1 MRVDSVTA
9 RAFGPFHGERL
20 DFAPGLTVVAGP
32 NEAGKSTWHAAVRAA
47 ICGMPRR
54 RGRAT
59 AAEQEF
65 ADLHR
70 PWDRPDE
77 WLVSARLALDEG
89 ERCIE
94 IRQDLG
100 ERLDSSAIE
109 LPIGRS
115 VTGEIL
121 NDGSP
126 DASRWLG
133 LDRDAFAATVCVDQ
147 ADILAVTAAAGSLQQ
162 HLQRAAATRGS
173 DATAAEAIDR
183 LRRFRSEHV
192 GLDRPNAVRPL
203 RQAIELHDA
212 AREALETALAEH
224 ERYLEMAAAADE
236 ARQAHA
242 RAELRLRSAE
252 AAAARRDAG
261 AAVERARRA
270 RVLAERHPS
279 EPAGAPER
287 DRLAD
292 EVAAA
297 IGGWTGRPEV
307 RLLPGPDASVL
318 QAQLAGVEAELEAF
332 RDVLPGDHAVDP
344 AVRGAREAWV
354 ASRDAL
360 ALLGEAPPLPSP
372 PPAGLSSAELESIA
386 ADLDAR
392 APDMGAF
399 VERGDEVAEARRVAA
414 ERRSLTAGLVAL
426 AGAAVAVGGAVGA
439 MLPIAGLGAAVAIF
453 AFVGWMRARSSARIA
468 REERRRAEAG
478 LAPWA
483 VARAAAEARR
493 AEAAQRLLRAGI
505 SDQAPDSVRSLAAR
519 VAAAAV
525 GGPRPVRNGSHGR
538 RWRWSGWSTRGPRWR
553 LPSSPV
559 ACQDVGDVEAA
570 WRDYEAACAA
580 RAALAAG
587 AVARRRPPVR
597 ARESP
602 PGRGPGAV
610 RPCGRR
616 TRLAPPWSAAP
627 SAAGI
632 PTAGRTEAGDRRRP
646 PRLAGSEG
654 TRPARLRRKRGPSG
668 SSCRHSST
676 AGRSTNSRHMRPRSS
691 ASPTIGSATSRRS
704 SRRRVRERSRAA
716 RATCTTRMRVPA
728 GPSTAR
734 PPRTP
739 RRPRSRT
746 DDAGLDPAALA
757 SEERRLLDEAR
768 SLAGRA
774 ADRASRLRDVAEAEE
789 ALQRAEEGLARVQHL
804 DAALVKTAELLV
816 QAQERVHRDIAPVL
830 ATAIRGRLAELTAGR
845 YDDAA
850 VDPASLAVRVREQA
864 TGRWRNAQRLS
875 QGTREQVYLLLRA
888 AMAQHLVTTGE
899 TAPLLL
905 DEVTAQADEQRKA
918 AMLGALLAMSRER
931 QVVLFTHDRE
941 VVEWAR
947 LHLDPDRDR
956 LIELA
961 DRAALPA

>member
-1 MRVDSVTA
+1 MRVDNVTA
-9 RAFGPFHGERL
+9 RAFGPFRGEQL
-20 DFAPGLTVVAGP
+20 DLAPGLTVIAGP

-115 VTGEIL
+115 VTAEIL

-183 LRRFRSEHV
+183 LKRFRSEHV

-212 AREALETALAEH
+212 ARQALGTARAEH
-224 ERYLEMAAAADE
+224 ARYLEMAAAADE

-252 AAAARRDAG
+252 AAAARRDAES
-261 AAVERARRA
+261 AVERARRA

-279 EPAGAPER
+279 EPSGAPER

-297 IGGWTGRPEV
+297 IGGWIGRPEV
-307 RLLPGPDASVL
+307 RLLPGPDAAGLRV
-318 QAQLAGVEAELEAF
+318 QLAGVEAEIEALHG
-332 RDVLPGDHAVDP
+332 VPPGDRVVDP
-344 AVRGAREAWV
+344 AVRDAREAWL

-360 ALLGEAPPLPSP
+360 ALLGEAPPLPP
-372 PPAGLSSAELESIA
+372 ATPAGLSSTELESLA
-386 ADLDAR
+386 TDLDAR
-392 APDMGAF
+392 APGMDASAERAGDAAGA
-399 VERGDEVAEARRVAA
+399 RGAAA
-414 ERRSLTAGLVAL
+414 ERRAQVAGLVAL
-426 AGAAVAVGGAVGA
+426 VAAAVAVGGVVGG
-439 MLPIAGLGAAVAIF
+439 MLPIAALGAAVAVV
-453 AFVGWMRARSSARIA
+453 AFVGWMAARSSAGTA
-468 REERRRAEAG
+468 REERRRTEAG
-478 LAPWA
+478 LAPQA
-483 VARAAAEARR
+483 VARAAADARR
-493 AEAAQRLLRAGI
+493 ADAAQRLIGAGI
-505 SDQAPDSVRSLAAR
+505 SERTSDSVRSLAAR
-519 VAAAAV
+519 VAAAESAA
-525 GGPRPVRNGSHGR
+525 RARAEWESRTSMAMGR
-538 RWRWSGWSTRGPRWR
+538 LEHARAALAAALLARG
-553 LPSSPV
+553 V
-559 ACQDVGDVEAA
+559 QDVGDVEAA
-570 WRDYEAACAA
+570 WRGYEAACATRAAFAAGASRADALRSALTSRREAEAQSEAAVRATEEA
-580 RAALAAG
+580 RAAL
-587 AVARRRPPVR
+587 VR
-597 ARESP
+597 CAER
-602 PGRGPGAV
+602 
-610 RPCGRR
+610 
-616 TRLAPPWSAAP
+616 
-627 SAAGI
+627 AGI
-632 PTAGRTEAGDRRRP
+632 PADGRTEAAIVDDLRAWQGLRERDLRATSEARAEWEQLQALLDGRTLDELEARAAALV
-646 PRLAGSEG
+646 RLADD
-654 TRPARLRRKRGPSG
+654 
-668 SSCRHSST
+668 
-676 AGRSTNSRHMRPRSS
+676 
-691 ASPTIGSATSRRS
+691 
-704 SRRRVRERSRAA
+704 RERDLATLIADASRATA
-716 RATCTTRMRVPA
+716 PA
-728 GPSTAR
+728 
-734 PPRTP
+734 
-739 RRPRSRT
+739 T
-746 DDAGLDPAALA
+746 DDAAMDPAALA
-757 SEERRLLDEAR
+757 VEERRLLDEAR

-789 ALQRAEEGLARVQHL
+789 TLQRAEEGLARVQRL
-804 DAALVKTAELLV
+804 DAALAKTAELLA

-864 TGRWRNAQRLS
+864 TGRWRHAQRLS

-905 DEVTAQADEQRKA
+905 DEVTAQADEQRRA
-918 AMLGALLAMSRER
+918 AMLGALLAMSMER
-931 QVVLFTHDRE
+931 QVILFTHDRD

-947 LHLDPDRDR
+947 LHLDPSRDR
-956 LIELA
+956 LIELP

>member
-9 RAFGPFHGERL
+9 RAFGPFHGEQL
-20 DFAPGLTVVAGP
+20 DLAPGLTVVAGP

-59 AAEQEF
+59 GAEQQF

-147 ADILAVTAAAGSLQQ
+147 ADILAVTAAAVSLQQ

-173 DATAAEAIDR
+173 DATAAEAIE
-183 LRRFRSEHV
+183 LVKRFRSEHV

-212 AREALETALAEH
+212 ARQALGTARAEH
-224 ERYLEMAAAADE
+224 ARYLEMAAAADE

-252 AAAARRDAG
+252 VAGARREAES
-261 AAVERARRA
+261 AVERARRA

-279 EPAGAPER
+279 EPSGAPER

-297 IGGWTGRPEV
+297 IGGWVGRPEV
-307 RLLPGPDASVL
+307 RLLPDPDAVGL
-318 QAQLAGVEAELEAF
+318 QAQLASVEAELEA
-332 RDVLPGDHAVDP
+332 RRGVPPGDRLVDP
-344 AVRGAREAWV
+344 AVRAAREAWV

-360 ALLGEAPPLPSP
+360 ALLGEAPPLPP
-372 PPAGLSSAELESIA
+372 TAAAGLSSAELDAHA

-392 APDMGAF
+392 APGMDASARR
-399 VERGDEVAEARRVAA
+399 ENEVAEARGVAA
-414 ERRSLTAGLVAL
+414 ERRVLTAGVVAL
-426 AGAAVAVGGAVGA
+426 VGAAVAVGGAVGA
-439 MLPIAGLGAAVAIF
+439 MLPVAALGAAVAII
-453 AFVGWMRARSSARIA
+453 AFVGWMRARSSAGIA
-468 REERRRAEAG
+468 REERRRTEAG
-478 LAPWA
+478 LAPQA
-483 VARAAAEARR
+483 VARAAADARR
-493 AEAAQRLLRAGI
+493 AEAAERLLRAGI
-505 SDQAPDSVRSLAAR
+505 SDRAPDSVRSLAAQ
-519 VAAAAV
+519 VAAAESAQ
-525 GGPRPVRNGSHGR
+525 R
-538 RWRWSGWSTRGPRWR
+538 TRAEWESRTSLAMKR
-553 LPSSPV
+553 LEQARAALAAALLARGV
-559 ACQDVGDVEAA
+559 QDVDDVDDA
-570 WRDYEAACAA
+570 WRGYEAACAA
-580 RAALAAG
+580 RATLAAG
-587 AVARRRPPVR
+587 ASRADALRSAITSRRQAEAQARAAVQAADEARAALVR
-597 ARESP
+597 CAER
-602 PGRGPGAV
+602 
-610 RPCGRR
+610 
-616 TRLAPPWSAAP
+616 
-627 SAAGI
+627 AGI
-632 PTAGRTEAGDRRRP
+632 PTGGLAEAAIIEALRAWQGLRERDLRATSEARTEWEQLQALLDGRTLDELEAGAAALV
-646 PRLAGSEG
+646 RLADD
-654 TRPARLRRKRGPSG
+654 RDRDL
-668 SSCRHSST
+668 
-676 AGRSTNSRHMRPRSS
+676 
-691 ASPTIGSATSRRS
+691 ATL
-704 SRRRVRERSRAA
+704 VAAA
-716 RATCTTRMRVPA
+716 RATRARNPHVAHDPGVESTDGETLANP
-728 GPSTAR
+728 PSA
-734 PPRTP
+734 PVAL
-739 RRPRSRT
+739 
-746 DDAGLDPAALA
+746 DDAASDLATLAA
-757 SEERRLLDEAR
+757 EERRLLDEAR

-789 ALQRAEEGLARVQHL
+789 ALQRAVEGLARVQHL
-804 DAALVKTAELLV
+804 DAALAKTAELLV

-830 ATAIRGRLAELTAGR
+830 ATAIRDRLAELTAGR

-864 TGRWRNAQRLS
+864 TGRWRHAQRLS

-905 DEVTAQADEQRKA
+905 DEVTAQADDQRKA
-918 AMLGALLAMSRER
+918 AMLGALFAMSRER
-931 QVVLFTHDRE
+931 QVILFTHDRE

-947 LHLDPDRDR
+947 LHLDHSRDR
-956 LIELA
+956 LIELP